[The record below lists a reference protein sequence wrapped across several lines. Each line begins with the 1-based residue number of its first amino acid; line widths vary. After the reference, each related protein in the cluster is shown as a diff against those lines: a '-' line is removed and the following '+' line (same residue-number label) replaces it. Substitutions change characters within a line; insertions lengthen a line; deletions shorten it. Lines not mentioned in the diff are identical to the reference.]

1 MIDKIFF
8 VIDDYLLEKLF
19 LKSGLFVL
27 RKKDYL

>member
-19 LKSGLFVL
+19 LISGLIVL